1 MKAATIR
8 TVEQIVM
15 HLDALPAHSSKAEK
29 MELVMDV
36 LKNETCGS
44 DLAAELLA
52 TALERNRQ
60 AIHDLGLKGN

>member
-1 MKAATIR
+1 
-8 TVEQIVM
+8 M